1 MEDHGEGR
9 MEMDSSNLNCRDL
22 PPILSSFVDA
32 FVDFSV
38 SGFFFPNPKPNPS
51 GPPATRLPAPG
62 RLVAIG
68 DLHGDLP
75 KTLQALSL
83 AGLADPST
91 ARWTGGATVAVQ
103 VGDVLDRG
111 GDELR
116 LLYLLHHL
124 KLQAAAAGGALH
136 TIHGNHEIMN
146 VSGNFRYATPAGV
159 DEFRRWALWYRAG
172 LAMKR
177 LCPGVEPPPD
187 PFKGIP
193 KSFPGVKK
201 EFWEGIRARLA
212 ALRPDGPITNR
223 FLVGN
228 QTVLLVGDSVFV
240 HGGLLQNHIQYG
252 LEKINE
258 EVRDW
263 IMGLKGRISPVFV
276 RSRDSVVWLR
286 AFSEGLNCD
295 CQQLEGVLE
304 LIPGARRMVMGHTIQ
319 EEGINGV
326 CGDRAIRIDVGL
338 SKGCSDGL
346 PEVLE
351 INGGGELRILT
362 SNPLYDRQHK
372 RRRVVEEEKKGLA
385 LLVPDS
391 RMEVEVNA

>member
-1 MEDHGEGR
+1 MGERGRIEMEPSD
-9 MEMDSSNLNCRDL
+9 LNCRDL

-38 SGFFFPNPKPNPS
+38 SGLFFSKPNPNPNPNPS
-51 GPPATRLPAPG
+51 APPATRLPAPG
-62 RLVAIG
+62 RLVSIG

-75 KTLQALSL
+75 KALQALSL
-83 AGLADPST
+83 AGLTDPAT
-91 ARWTGGATVAVQ
+91 TRWTGGGTVAVQ

-116 LLYLLHHL
+116 LVYLLHSL

-146 VSGNFRYATPAGV
+146 ISGDFRYATPAGL
-159 DEFRRWALWYRAG
+159 DEFHRWAVWYRAG

-193 KSFPGVKK
+193 KSFPGVRK
-201 EFWEGIRARLA
+201 EFWEGIRARFA
-212 ALRPDGPITNR
+212 ALRPDGPIARR
-223 FLVGN
+223 FLAGN

-276 RSRDSVVWLR
+276 RGRDSVVWLR
-286 AFSEGLNCD
+286 RFSEGLNCD
-295 CQQLEGVLE
+295 CRQLEGVLE
-304 LIPGARRMVMGHTIQ
+304 LIPGARRVVMGHTIQ
-319 EEGINGV
+319 DQGINGV
-326 CGDRAIRIDVGL
+326 CEDRAIRIDVGL

-362 SNPLYDRQHK
+362 SNPLYA
-372 RRRVVEEEKKGLA
+372 RRVVEEEKKGLA
-385 LLVPDS
+385 LLVPDT
-391 RMEVEVNA
+391 RMKEVEVKA